1 MGYDYKNKNYYT
13 FKDGT
18 GKTYELKFSDTGGDG
33 YYTNNNPF
41 DTYNRKQ
48 LAMLVQY
55 YLSNG
60 QIPDRITFNNAT
72 GSAVSE
78 KGWEYLIKDL
88 GTFAVKNNLN
98 MDEYSAS
105 VTEQNKTQEEE
116 GPTLDRYF
124 DEWYN
129 TENPDTTGA
138 KVLQNLEGVY
148 ENQAANEGMLADA
161 VFQQQALQQAQV
173 VKNITDQVRNERM
186 ARLRAGLS
194 EAQIANQDMQ
204 MMMANVN
211 ALNEQAGTLGQQ
223 RLQAQ
228 VNKNTAKDQAYLA
241 YLEQA
246 QIGSQTGAAYSAAN
260 ASDPYIRAIDYMK
273 KNPGITYEDAY
284 KVVSGQNLNS

>member
-1 MGYDYKNKNYYT
+1 MGYDYKNQNYYT

-18 GKTYELKFSDTGGDG
+18 GKTYELKFSDNGGDG
-33 YYTNNNPF
+33 YSTNNNPS
-41 DTYNRKQ
+41 DTYQRKQ

-60 QIPDRITFNNAT
+60 QTPDRITFNNAT

-78 KGWEYLIKDL
+78 KGWEYLIGDL

-105 VTEQNKTQEEE
+105 VTEQNITSEEE

-138 KVLQNLEGVY
+138 NVLQNLEGVY

-211 ALNEQAGTLGQQ
+211 ALNKQAGTLGQQ